1 MVNERKMNVKKK
13 LQYCMPLLLAGLAL
27 CMSGCSYRLDYT
39 EEEKEVIVDYA
50 AAVVMKQDEN
60 LYDRYLYELDTERT
74 TAETTTSE
82 PETTASVSDEQN
94 SDTSQDVQNETTEQA
109 ADTELTVATS
119 KKLTDALGLH
129 GLTAEYLDYAVTPQ
143 YPYENIDGAA
153 FVMKAVKGTNLLSVK
168 FRISNQAGKDIAINM
183 MDPDRR
189 YVAVLND
196 GTQVNVQLS
205 LLLDALNTFEG
216 TLKPG
221 ESKELVLVYQV
232 KLNSK
237 DDIKH
242 LDIIF
247 ADDEGTETKIRLK

>member
-1 MVNERKMNVKKK
+1 
-13 LQYCMPLLLAGLAL
+13 
-27 CMSGCSYRLDYT
+27 MSGCSYRLDYT

-60 LYDRYLYELDTERT
+60 LYDRYLYELDTEQT
-74 TAETTTSE
+74 TTETPTSESETTSPLSE
-82 PETTASVSDEQN
+82 EPSSGA
-94 SDTSQDVQNETTEQA
+94 SQDVQDETTEKVTDA
-109 ADTELTVATS
+109 ELTVATS
-119 KKLTDALGLH
+119 KKLTEALGLH

-143 YPYENIDGAA
+143 YPYANTDGAA
-153 FVMKAVKGTNLLSVK
+153 FVMKAVNGTNLLSVK
-168 FRISNQAGKDIAINM
+168 FRISNQTGNDIAINM

-189 YVAVLND
+189 YVLVLDD

-216 TLKPG
+216 MFKPG

-237 DDIKH
+237 DDVNH
-242 LDIIF
+242 LNIIF
-247 ADDEGTETKIRLK
+247 ADDEGTETKVRLK